1 MRILHIGAFAAALAA
16 PAAGQVLDCA
26 VAPGWAQ
33 EGPARE
39 YEADNLFD
47 YMNGNAEGYLIYGF
61 SRMDGVTCR
70 KGDDTVVIDVSSMG
84 EFENAFGMFMANRDT
99 KSPIEPIGMAGQ
111 VRPRRAVFCKGRF
124 YVELAANPDK
134 DHTAALRAFVTAI
147 EAKVEG
153 RSTPPDPLKWFPPE
167 GLQPDS
173 VRLVPESVLGVRV
186 LARGWVG
193 QYDFG
198 QAFVV
203 PEASAEAAAAT
214 LTKLKARIGATAPA
228 GVGDE
233 AFSGTDRYLDGMIA
247 FRKGRFVAG
256 FAKLKPGR
264 DAPADAARLLSRLP

>member
-1 MRILHIGAFAAALAA
+1 MDRRGA
-16 PAAGQVLDCA
+16 
-26 VAPGWAQ
+26 
-33 EGPARE
+33 GPE

-111 VRPRRAVFCKGRF
+111 VHPRRAVFCKGRF

-153 RSTPPDPLKWFPPE
+153 RSSPGHPE
-167 GLQPDS
+167 VVPTRRAAAGFGCESCRRASWASAFWPVAGWACTGL
-173 VRLVPESVLGVRV
+173 RAGVRRPST
-186 LARGWVG
+186 LRRGCC
-193 QYDFG
+193 
-198 QAFVV
+198 
-203 PEASAEAAAAT
+203 
-214 LTKLKARIGATAPA
+214 RH
-228 GVGDE
+228 
-233 AFSGTDRYLDGMIA
+233 
-247 FRKGRFVAG
+247 
-256 FAKLKPGR
+256 
-264 DAPADAARLLSRLP
+264 SRRS